1 MIEAIVSFLVYWI
14 TYIIGLTGYAG
25 IFLLMLLES
34 AGAPIPS
41 EIIMPFSGFLIVSGK
56 LNFWLVVL
64 IGASAN
70 LIGSIFAYLGGVW
83 GGRPMLEKWGKYLLI
98 SRRDLDLA
106 DRWFKKHGELTVF
119 FSRLV
124 PLLRTFISFPAGVA
138 KMNFK
143 KFCVYTFL
151 GALPWVWLFTWL
163 GVKMGENWELIRKK
177 IETFDIFILA
187 IAVLIVVWYI
197 RRHLKNI
204 KKINPKY

>member
-1 MIEAIVSFLVYWI
+1 MIEPIISFLVYWI
-14 TYIIGLTGYAG
+14 TYIIDLTGYAG

-41 EIIMPFSGFLIVSGK
+41 EIIMPFSGFLIASGK
-56 LNFWLVVL
+56 LNFWAVVL
-64 IGASAN
+64 IGTVAN
-70 LIGSIFAYLGGVW
+70 LIGSIFAYLGAIL

-106 DRWFKKHGELTVF
+106 DRWFKKYGELTIF

-138 KMNFK
+138 RMNFK
-143 KFCVYTFL
+143 KFCFYTFL
-151 GALPWVWLFTWL
+151 GSLPWVWLFTWL

-177 IETFDIFILA
+177 IEAFDIFILA

-197 RRHLKNI
+197 KRHF
-204 KKINPKY
+204 KKVKI

>member
-1 MIEAIVSFLVYWI
+1 MIEPIISFLVYWI

-41 EIIMPFSGFLIVSGK
+41 EIIMPFSGFLIASGK
-56 LNFWLVVL
+56 LNFWAVVL
-64 IGASAN
+64 IGTVAN
-70 LIGSIFAYLGGVW
+70 LIGSIFAYLGAIL

-106 DRWFKKHGELTVF
+106 DRWFKKYGELTIF

-138 KMNFK
+138 RMNFK
-143 KFCVYTFL
+143 KFCFYTFL
-151 GALPWVWLFTWL
+151 GSLPWVWLFTWL

-177 IETFDIFILA
+177 IEAFDIFILA

-197 RRHLKNI
+197 KRHF
-204 KKINPKY
+204 KKVKI

>member
-34 AGAPIPS
+34 ARAPIPS

-143 KFCVYTFL
+143 KFCIYTFL
-151 GALPWVWLFTWL
+151 GALLWVWLFTWL
-163 GVKMGENWELIRKK
+163 GVKMGQNWELIRKK
-177 IETFDIFILA
+177 IEAFDFFILA
-187 IAVLIVVWYI
+187 IAVLIIFWYA
-197 RRHLKNI
+197 
-204 KKINPKY
+204 KKHFKKS